1 MATRGGYRREGD
13 IMDSKLEAAAKI
25 YDAKGFAKR
34 SGYGKHPALLIIDM
48 TKGFTDPASP
58 MGSEVTSQIEAIQV
72 LLKEF
77 RAQGLPIFYTVN
89 LYDPEDPGGKLFVAK
104 IPAIKFLEPGSEAV
118 EVDDRLKPL
127 DGERILEK
135 KVPSAFIGTGLEE
148 ELKQLGV
155 DTIFVTGVSTSAC
168 VRASTIDSMSHGYHA
183 IVIRD
188 AVGDRAAGPHEN
200 NLFDIDAKFGDV
212 VSLKESMDYLAT
224 LAG

>member
-1 MATRGGYRREGD
+1 
-13 IMDSKLEAAAKI
+13 MDSKLEAAAKL
-25 YDAKGFAKR
+25 YDEKGFAKR

-48 TKGFTDPASP
+48 TKGFTDPAAP

-77 RAQGLPIFYTVN
+77 RTQGLPIFYTVN
-89 LYDPEDPGGKLFVAK
+89 LYDPEDPGGKLFAAK

-127 DGERILEK
+127 DGERVLEK
-135 KVPSAFIGTGLEE
+135 KVPSAFIGTGLKE
-148 ELKQLGV
+148 ELQQLGV

-224 LAG
+224 LSD

>member
-1 MATRGGYRREGD
+1 
-13 IMDSKLEAAAKI
+13 MDSKLEAAAKL
-25 YDAKGFAKR
+25 YEEKGFARR

-58 MGSEVTSQIEAIQV
+58 MGSEVTSQIEAIQA

-89 LYDPEDPGGKLFVAK
+89 LHDPDDPGGRLFVAK
-104 IPAIKFLEPGSEAV
+104 IPAIAMLAPGSESV
-118 EVDDRLKPL
+118 EVDERIAPL
-127 DGERILEK
+127 AGERVLEK

-148 ELKQLGV
+148 DLKQLGV

-168 VRASTIDSMSHGYHA
+168 VRASTIDSMSRGYHP

-212 VSLKESMDYLAT
+212 VSLKESLDYLVS
-224 LAG
+224 LAQ

>member
-1 MATRGGYRREGD
+1 
-13 IMDSKLEAAAKI
+13 MDSKLEAAAKI
-25 YDAKGFAKR
+25 YDERGFAKR

-58 MGSEVTSQIEAIQV
+58 MGSEVSSQIEAIQV

-89 LYDPEDPGGKLFVAK
+89 LYDPDDPGGRLFAAK
-104 IPAIKFLEPGSEAV
+104 IPAIEVLAPGSEAV
-118 EVDDRLKPL
+118 EVDERIRPL
-127 DGERILEK
+127 AGERVLEK

-155 DTIFVTGVSTSAC
+155 DTILVTGVSTSAC
-168 VRASTIDSMSHGYHA
+168 VRASTIDSMSRGYHA

-224 LAG
+224 LATA